1 MLHSRDE
8 RIEGH
13 RQAYAGTGT
22 HELTVAH
29 EGPMLEQKSQVRM
42 KKQQTESVTRS
53 CSSGILTKGT
63 ACNLWQ

>member
-42 KKQQTESVTRS
+42 KKQQTESVT
-53 CSSGILTKGT
+53 
-63 ACNLWQ
+63 